1 MSDIHSQY
9 DFNVRFDVRDT
20 DPEFVMEKL
29 KSIVETVVPLDSGGV
44 IDRNKLVKLVI
55 EAISPDAARELV
67 IDQTT
72 ASQKLYKDVINDVG
86 MMMLGNE
93 ALYVENDPAAE
104 SKMQYL
110 QEILQKNPKAAQ
122 AAQGDRV
129 FQILLENY
137 SKNLQMSVEQ
147 QKNKTIGRIGVSP
160 ASEQIQQEMGE
171 AMAEQA
177 PQQGAPQQAAPPPQ
191 GGVPSP
197 LQSMGMI

>member
-1 MSDIHSQY
+1 
-9 DFNVRFDVRDT
+9 
-20 DPEFVMEKL
+20 
-29 KSIVETVVPLDSGGV
+29 
-44 IDRNKLVKLVI
+44 LVKLVI

-72 ASQKLYKDVINDVG
+72 ASQKLYKDVIHDVG

-93 ALYVENDPAAE
+93 AMYVENDPAAE

-110 QEILQKNPKAAQ
+110 QEVLQKNPKAAQ
-122 AAQGDRV
+122 AAQGDRI

-160 ASEQIQQEMGE
+160 ASEQIQEEMGE
-171 AMAEQA
+171 AQQEQAQQA
-177 PQQGAPQQAAPPPQ
+177 PQQAPQPQQ

-197 LQSMGMI
+197 LQNMGML